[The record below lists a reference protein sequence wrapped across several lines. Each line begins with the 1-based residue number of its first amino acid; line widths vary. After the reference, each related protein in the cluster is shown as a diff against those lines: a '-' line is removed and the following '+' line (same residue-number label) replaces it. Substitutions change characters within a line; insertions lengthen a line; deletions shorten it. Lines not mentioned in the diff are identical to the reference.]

1 MAVQYDFYKNPSPKE
16 NEGQTC
22 YHARVVPYGTTDTV
36 ALAERIHSR
45 CTVTPADVKAVLTS
59 LSDVVIDELKAGN
72 RVHIDG
78 LGYLQI
84 TLECPTVQSPKEVRA
99 ESIRFK
105 SIAFRPE
112 AELKKRLCT
121 TKFERISAKRHSV
134 ELADGQIDELLA
146 SFFATHT
153 YMSRSD
159 FQSLCGYTRPT
170 ANRRL
175 KELRESGKLQ
185 IVGTRRSSL
194 YVKGEGD
201 KAE

>member
-1 MAVQYDFYKNPSPKE
+1 M
-16 NEGQTC
+16 
-22 YHARVVPYGTTDTV
+22 
-36 ALAERIHSR
+36 
-45 CTVTPADVKAVLTS
+45 
-59 LSDVVIDELKAGN
+59 
-72 RVHIDG
+72 
-78 LGYLQI
+78 
-84 TLECPTVQSPKEVRA
+84 
-99 ESIRFK
+99 
-105 SIAFRPE
+105 
-112 AELKKRLCT
+112 
-121 TKFERISAKRHSV
+121 KRHSV

-194 YVKGEGD
+194 YLS
-201 KAE
+201 